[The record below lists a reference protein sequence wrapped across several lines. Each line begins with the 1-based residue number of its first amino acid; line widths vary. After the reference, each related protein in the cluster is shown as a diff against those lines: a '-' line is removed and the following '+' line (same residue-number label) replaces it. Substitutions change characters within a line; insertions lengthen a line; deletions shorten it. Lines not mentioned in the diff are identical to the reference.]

1 MKKSF
6 VVIVAVMLLCVLAL
20 YAACEPIQ
28 ENVDELVVYNWADYI
43 YDYEDDF
50 KAYYKSLTGR
60 DIKVTYVTFDTNETM
75 LTKILN
81 GDSIVDVM
89 CPSEYAIQK
98 LLEQDMLLEMNYF
111 GEAEDYIDT
120 SSLNGYVHNSGNVDA
135 QFVQK
140 IDEVFGSVQVNGA
153 DGAKTVKMSDYF
165 VPYMYGTLGILYNK
179 VYFEELGI
187 YDRET
192 LNKANWGILFNDD
205 GSGNML
211 SDGLTGRIYMKDS
224 IRDSYAATVFYML
237 ERGMLDGL
245 TVTDKNSANYGKLY
259 TELSM
264 GDMINTVDDQLIE
277 LCGDV
282 LKTQKDQ
289 LYGYEVD
296 FGKNELIQGIAYV
309 DLAWSGDALYA
320 VEESWDDDYID
331 PMLEYDEGESGGYTL
346 GYYVPHDS
354 GNIWF
359 DGWVIP
365 KTCPDS
371 HLQAAKIF
379 INFLNELYV
388 AANNMMEI
396 GYTSA
401 VDGEKVKNDA
411 ECREILAQG
420 YYVYGEDWEITDED
434 GNVLSQ
440 EDCDYASW
448 QEFEDYFF
456 NNFDPIDDSNWRY
469 PFEIMAGNEYNRGI
483 EELGVMRD
491 FGANNYKVSTMWEDV
506 RSTGI
511 TAWALLG
518 WTVLAAAA
526 IVGVTAL
533 VVWLQRRSK
542 MRVIVKRADE

>member
-1 MKKSF
+1 MKKSY

-282 LKTQKDQ
+282 LKAQKDQ

-396 GYTSA
+396 GYTAA

-518 WTVLAAAA
+518 WTVLAAAV

-533 VVWLQRRSK
+533 VVWLHRRSK